1 MPRRMR
7 RHGATPIVMVDLPL
21 PWSESAQTVM
31 MAIRLHAEHTNGL
44 PAPVLLGAVRD
55 TPPGLSAIARALRND
70 KIWPNRGQVASLY
83 SSGNGYR
90 SGSGIEPVGTEA
102 EAERRA
108 RSENAW
114 EVGERHILAAIGA
127 KWFQDVGV
135 QTEALSWAVQVA
147 ELGPSAVGEVSGRWH
162 GLIDSNVVLQFHDL
176 KDIDWIAETRVRAV
190 TLWVGVSLL
199 NELEHLKYESGSRRA
214 RDRAARFTKEIGRML
229 DELLAPAGKDIR
241 SGVKLRLWSAPGVT
255 GMRDE
260 DHLQT
265 ARTLRIRGV
274 PIVVVTADVGVR
286 ARARLAGFDVLEPSD
301 QWVLKK
307 ELTPSERE
315 VHARLASAGIS
326 LPPNVRLTF
335 EPPVGHQGSVA
346 NRGWLMVKVDELGVQ
361 RTTFIATGTMKVAV
375 KSASPR

>member
-1 MPRRMR
+1 
-7 RHGATPIVMVDLPL
+7 MVDLPL

-176 KDIDWIAETRVRAV
+176 KDIDWIAETRARAV

-315 VHARLASAGIS
+315 VQARLASAGIS